1 MRISAII
8 AAAGAGRR
16 FGGTTPK
23 QFSLLDG
30 RPILFWSMK
39 ALMGY
44 DEIRE
49 LVIAAPAAEVE
60 AAGSIMNGFQCEVP
74 VKIIPGGQTR
84 QESVKLGL
92 AATDPNNEWVAVHD
106 AARPFVTAA
115 QVEAVC
121 LMAQE
126 VGAAILAIPVQDTVK
141 KVDENSIILHTI
153 DRNRLYL
160 SQTPQ
165 VCRRE
170 DLVSAYRLAD
180 EKGLRAT
187 DEAGLLELLGLAV
200 GVIQGSPTNIKITSK
215 EDLEL
220 AQAVITVRSHE

>member
-8 AAAGAGRR
+8 AAAGIGRR
-16 FGGTTPK
+16 FGGKTPK

-39 ALMGY
+39 ALTGY

-49 LVIAAPAAEVE
+49 LVVVAPAAEVD
-60 AAGSIMNGFQCEVP
+60 AVRSIVDGFLCEVP
-74 VKIIPGGQTR
+74 VKVIPGGPTR
-84 QESVKLGL
+84 QQSVELGL
-92 AATDPNNEWVAVHD
+92 TATDPDNEWIAVHD
-106 AARPFVTAA
+106 AARPLVTAS

-126 VGAAILAIPVQDTVK
+126 VGAAIMAIPVQDTVK
-141 KVDENSIILHTI
+141 EVDENGIILHTI
-153 DRNRLYL
+153 DRTRLYL

-170 DLVSAYRLAD
+170 DLLSAYRLAD
-180 EKGLRAT
+180 EKGIRAT

-200 GVIQGSPTNIKITSK
+200 GVIEGSPTNIKITGM
-215 EDLEL
+215 EDLAL
-220 AQAVITVRSHE
+220 AQAVIKVRAHG